1 MGSSVC
7 HNGTCAVPDALP
19 APQVS
24 VQTRPGAFEL
34 DAIVEG

>member
-1 MGSSVC
+1 
-7 HNGTCAVPDALP
+7 VPDALP
-19 APQVS
+19 APQAS